1 MPSSVWLASPAPL
14 PHSSAGRGPA
24 PAPVCVENIG
34 AAERRRRAR
43 FGALT
48 LVVALVLAALLI
60 LSGADRAWRLVLFI
74 PFAAAGTGFFQ
85 AYEKT

>member
-1 MPSSVWLASPAPL
+1 MPTSVWLASPAPL
-14 PHSSAGRGPA
+14 PHSSAGRE

-34 AAERRRRAR
+34 AAERRRRAS

-60 LSGADRAWRLVLFI
+60 LSGADREWRLVLFI
-74 PFAAAGTGFFQ
+74 PFAAAATGFFQ
-85 AYEKT
+85 SHEKT